1 MSGAGALRS
10 TVYDLL
16 TFLRAH
22 LEPQPSALAAALGL
36 VQQPRATVN
45 QSLQVGLGWH
55 RSPVPGTEH
64 GALWHNGGTG
74 GTFSYL
80 ALVPEAR
87 TGVVVLTNTARPVDP
102 LGLQLLHD
110 LTQG

>member
-10 TVYDLL
+10 TVHDLL

-22 LEPQPSALAAALGL
+22 LEPESSALPGAIRLA
-36 VQQPRATVN
+36 QQPRATVN
-45 QSLQVGLGWH
+45 EALRVGLGWH
-55 RSPVPGTEH
+55 LSPLPKTEH
-64 GALWHNGGTG
+64 VALWHNGGTG

-87 TGVVVLTNTARPVDP
+87 VGVVVLTNTAHPADP
-102 LGLQLLHD
+102 LGLQLLQS
-110 LTQG
+110 LAQG